1 MKKTKIERRSGFTL
15 IELMVVVAILGILAT
30 FVVREVMSNIPTA
43 KIAKAQSDIQNFAGA
58 IRQFSLRNNGKLP
71 EALDI
76 LAQPDENGVSYLQDT
91 DGEVPPDPWG
101 NDYFYK
107 PDGNGI
113 TFEIGSYGADGQ
125 PGGEGVDSDITNK
138 TIHKRNKEG

>member
-1 MKKTKIERRSGFTL
+1 MKKIKIERRSGFTL

-71 EALDI
+71 EGLDV

-91 DGEVPPDPWG
+91 DGEVPADPWG
-101 NDYFYK
+101 NDYFYR
-107 PDGNGI
+107 PDSNGI